1 MAIQLTIEYDDL
13 IELVEQL
20 SDEQQQD
27 LITQIMTLRTQ
38 RRPLSSEEKIHLLD
52 AAKLHNPI
60 NEIPSIRRSDW
71 YNDDG
76 R

>member
-1 MAIQLTIEYDDL
+1 MAIQLTVEYSDI
-13 IELVEQL
+13 IELIEQL

-38 RRPLSSEEKIHLLD
+38 RRPLSPEEKIQLLD
-52 AAKLHNPI
+52 AAKLHNPV
-60 NEIPSIRRSDW
+60 NETPSIRRSDW